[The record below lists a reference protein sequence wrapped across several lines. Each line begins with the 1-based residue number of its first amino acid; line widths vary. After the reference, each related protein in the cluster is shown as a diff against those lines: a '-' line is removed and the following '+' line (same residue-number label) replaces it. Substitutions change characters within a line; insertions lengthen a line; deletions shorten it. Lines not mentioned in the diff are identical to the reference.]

1 MPRWLY
7 TSTLLARYRQ
17 LYIICTYIELRINL
31 NTAVL
36 YQHLLDGIQIGH
48 LFLTSGYTASILSVA
63 FTKNVRKKSAFSHY
77 IWWQHGTAH
86 YLLLAEPTAAN
97 LQQWVCCSAGS
108 GLLLRTHAGTD
119 GRSECVDLHSAQS
132 LRTANA
138 LDALVKCEQV
148 RVK

>member
-36 YQHLLDGIQIGH
+36 YQHLIQIGH
-48 LFLTSGYTASILSVA
+48 LFLTSGYTASILFVA

-77 IWWQHGTAH
+77 IRWQRGTAH

-97 LQQWVCCSAGS
+97 LQQWVSCSAGS
-108 GLLLRTHAGTD
+108 GLLLRAHAGTD
-119 GRSECVDLHSAQS
+119 GRSECLDLHSAQS

-148 RVK
+148 RFK